1 MQSFDY
7 LDEDVQQ
14 TSLIGYEIHFHFEL
28 YDNDQISGPKKQLS
42 DTFIAKIPSL
52 NDLFLSYESQEEEI
66 ISTTEESLSSIIKLN
81 DKIKEA
87 RLDLLKT
94 EKPDWE
100 QQQKTKESLQE
111 IQEQI
116 ENFQK
121 LNDKLNQLNS
131 QGDKHDL
138 FSDEMM
144 NKFRDLQKMV
154 EEILPQEMFQDMEWM
169 KEALDKL
176 DLDDMISALDNISNN
191 LNHIEQELDRF
202 LDIFQRIKAEQKI
215 DEIRKTIK

>member
-1 MQSFDY
+1 MDKVCRAVNFH
-7 LDEDVQQ
+7 LDTVQWKHIC
-14 TSLIGYEIHFHFEL
+14 LGIRY
-28 YDNDQISGPKKQLS
+28 PKKQLS

-66 ISTTEESLSSIIKLN
+66 ISTAEESLSSIIKLN

-100 QQQKTKESLQE
+100 QQQKTKESLQK

-144 NKFRDLQKMV
+144 F
-154 EEILPQEMFQDMEWM
+154 
-169 KEALDKL
+169 
-176 DLDDMISALDNISNN
+176 SN
-191 LNHIEQELDRF
+191 
-202 LDIFQRIKAEQKI
+202 
-215 DEIRKTIK
+215 